1 MSGHSFRHNDC
12 RNTESNRDNNMKRH
26 INIDDIAQINRESLE
41 RLTKEDI
48 ISLARFSV
56 FEKNILILQQ
66 III

>member
-12 RNTESNRDNNMKRH
+12 RNTESNRDNNMKCH

-48 ISLARFSV
+48 IFLCLDLFV
-56 FEKNILILQQ
+56 V
-66 III
+66 